1 MTFMTLTRE
10 AATALALAAAMA
22 LVVATPAPAQFGK
35 RLTQAVQSN
44 AENRAIQKVVEH
56 ENKAIDAALS
66 TKLSSADQSAG
77 EGLYGSLKADGRVT
91 ATGVSFKEGTATLTD
106 ESATQL
112 KAVGSMLKS
121 HGDVKLRI
129 EAYADDKA
137 VAVARAEAVRDAL
150 VKAYG
155 IEPARLQPEGYKKAG
170 EQRVELVQL

>member
-1 MTFMTLTRE
+1 MTLTLE
-10 AATALALAAAMA
+10 AVTALALAVAMGS
-22 LVVATPAPAQFGK
+22 VVPPPMQAQFGK

-56 ENKAIDAALS
+56 ENKAIDAALA
-66 TKLSSADQSAG
+66 TNLSSTDKSAG
-77 EGLYGSLKADGRVT
+77 EGLYGSVKADGRVT

-106 ESATQL
+106 ESAPAL
-112 KAVGSMLKS
+112 KAMGSMLQS
-121 HGDVKLRI
+121 HGDLKLRI

-137 VAVARAEAVRDAL
+137 VAAARAQAVSDAL

-155 IEPARLQPEGYKKAG
+155 IDAGRLQAEGYKKAG